1 MSDLG
6 KQLRK
11 GVLEVLVLKQ
21 LAACPQYGYLLLQEL
36 RNKSNGYFDLK
47 EGTLYP
53 ILYRLEDEKWVETY
67 WVEAEG
73 RGLPKKYYRITDA
86 GRQQAVTAENLW
98 HEFVKAVNITLDV
111 NGEIE

>member
-1 MSDLG
+1 MTDLT

-11 GVLEVLVLKQ
+11 GVLEVLILKQ
-21 LAACPQYGYLLLQEL
+21 LATEQKYGYMLLQEL

-53 ILYRLEDEKWVETY
+53 ILYRLEDEKWVETH

-73 RGLPKKYYRITDA
+73 RGLPKKYYRITEA
-86 GRQQAVTAENLW
+86 GRRQAVAAEALW
-98 HEFVKAVNITLDV
+98 HEFVEAVNKTLAH
-111 NGEIE
+111 

>member
-1 MSDLG
+1 MTDLT

-21 LAACPQYGYLLLQEL
+21 LTAEPKYGYLLLQEL

-73 RGLPKKYYRITDA
+73 RGLPKKYYRITET
-86 GRQQAVTAENLW
+86 GRLQAVAAEALW
-98 HEFVKAVNITLDV
+98 HEFVEAVNKTLTY
-111 NGEIE
+111 